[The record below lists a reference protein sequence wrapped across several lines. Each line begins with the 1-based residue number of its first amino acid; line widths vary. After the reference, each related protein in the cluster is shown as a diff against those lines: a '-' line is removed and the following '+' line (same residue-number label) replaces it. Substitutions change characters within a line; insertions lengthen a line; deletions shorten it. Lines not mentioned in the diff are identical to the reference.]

1 MSVRNMTTSPH
12 KRALVATRSPVQGLP
27 RRQLPFI
34 PVFAQ
39 SVAAV
44 APSGAAAVIPVLV
57 IGTAGGGGA
66 LAAFVC
72 AAVVILLVSACLRPM
87 AQRMASVG
95 GIYSYTAR
103 GLGPTAAVPTGW
115 SAIVGY
121 ATVGMAGL
129 LAVGTYLS
137 HIAVTTGLARGTPT
151 GAIVAVTV
159 VAAVVATLVMIRGI
173 RISARIT
180 LLVECVSIG
189 LVSALLILLLVTTTR
204 TGAPVAAAMSWEGNA
219 QGMALSVIVAVSAF
233 VGFESSTTLS
243 GEARHPFLSVPRV
256 IRWTPVAAAALY
268 LIALP
273 VQAIALA
280 EAPDTVR
287 ESATPLVA
295 LLVSEGS
302 TGLSAILDLGIAASF
317 FACTL
322 ASVNALVRVLFCM
335 GREGVAPSALG
346 RTHPRFQTPAP
357 AIAASMV
364 AVTAVPITALLA
376 GVSPDQGLRIFL
388 TLSAC
393 GYIGSYLA
401 GCLSAPILLRRIG
414 ESTPAVW
421 VLGTVTTAILLFL
434 VVNAVAFAIADGI
447 VLIAVYAVIMAVA
460 GLYTLALRRLAPH
473 RLASVGIYDETQRT
487 DLLPTAAFR

>member
-1 MSVRNMTTSPH
+1 MTSPSN
-12 KRALVATRSPVQGLP
+12 KRALVAARSPVQGLP
-27 RRQLPFI
+27 RRQLSFI

-44 APSGAAAVIPVLV
+44 APSGGAAVVPALV
-57 IGTAGGGGA
+57 ISTAGGGGA

-137 HIAVTTGLARGTPT
+137 HIAVTSGLARGTPT

-159 VAAVVATLVMIRGI
+159 VAATVATLVMIRGI
-173 RISARIT
+173 RISAWIT

-189 LVSALLILLLVTTTR
+189 LVGALLILLLVTSTSS
-204 TGAPVAAAMSWEGNA
+204 GAPVAAAMSWDGNA
-219 QGMALSVIVAVSAF
+219 QSMALSVVVAVSAF

-243 GEARHPFLSVPRV
+243 GEARQPFLTVPRV
-256 IRWTPVAAAALY
+256 IRWTPVAAGALY
-268 LIALP
+268 LIAVP

-280 EAPDTVR
+280 DTPEAVR
-287 ESATPLVA
+287 ESATPLVT

-335 GREGVAPSALG
+335 GREGVAPAGLG
-346 RTHPRFQTPAP
+346 HTHPRFQTPAY
-357 AIAASMV
+357 AIAASMLV
-364 AVTAVPITALLA
+364 ITAVPIVVLLA
-376 GVSPDQGLRIFL
+376 GVSPDQGLRMFL
-388 TLSAC
+388 TLAAC
-393 GYIGSYLA
+393 GYIGSYVT
-401 GCLSAPILLRRIG
+401 GCLSAPLLLRRIG

-421 VLGTVTTAILLFL
+421 VLGVLTTGILLFL
-434 VVNAVAFAIADGI
+434 VINAVIFAVTDGL
-447 VLIAVYAVIMAVA
+447 VLIAVYAVIMAGAV
-460 GLYTLALRRLAPH
+460 LYTLTLRRLAPH
-473 RLASVGIYDETQRT
+473 RLESVGIYDETQRT
-487 DLLPTAAFR
+487 DLLPTVPFR

>member
-1 MSVRNMTTSPH
+1 MTTSPH
-12 KRALVATRSPVQGLP
+12 KRALVAKHSPVQGLP

-57 IGTAGGGGA
+57 ISSAGGGGA
-66 LAAFVC
+66 LVAFAC
-72 AAVVILLVSACLRPM
+72 AAAIILLVSACLRPM

-103 GLGPTAAVPTGW
+103 GLGPAVAVPTGW

-129 LAVGTYLS
+129 IAVGTYLS
-137 HIAVTTGLARGTPT
+137 HIVVATGLVR
-151 GAIVAVTV
+151 AIPVGVIIAVMV
-159 VAAVVATLVMIRGI
+159 VAAAGATLVMIRGI
-173 RISARIT
+173 RVSARIT

-189 LVSALLILLLVTTTR
+189 LVGALLILLVVTTTR
-204 TGAPVAAAMSWEGNA
+204 AGAPPSAAMNWEGNA
-219 QGMALSVIVAVSAF
+219 QSTALSIIVAVSAF

-243 GEARHPFLSVPRV
+243 GEARQPFLSVPRV

-280 EAPDTVR
+280 YAPDSVR
-287 ESATPLVA
+287 ESATPMVA
-295 LLVSEGS
+295 LLTSQGS
-302 TGLSAILDLGIAASF
+302 TSLAAILDLGIAASF

-322 ASVNALVRVLFCM
+322 ASINALVRVLFCM
-335 GREGVAPSALG
+335 GREGVAPSPLG
-346 RTHPRFQTPAP
+346 RTHPRFQTPAS
-357 AIAASMV
+357 AIGASMIV
-364 AVTAVPITALLA
+364 VTAIPVSVLLA

-414 ESTPAVW
+414 ESTPSVW
-421 VLGTVTTAILLFL
+421 VLGVATTTILLVL
-434 VVNAVAFAIADGI
+434 VVNAVVFAVQDGI
-447 VLIAVYAVIMAVA
+447 VLIAAYALIMSVAV
-460 GLYTLALRRLAPH
+460 LYTVALRQLAPH
-473 RLASVGIYDETQRT
+473 RLESVGIYDETQLS
-487 DLLPTAAFR
+487 DLLPAATFR